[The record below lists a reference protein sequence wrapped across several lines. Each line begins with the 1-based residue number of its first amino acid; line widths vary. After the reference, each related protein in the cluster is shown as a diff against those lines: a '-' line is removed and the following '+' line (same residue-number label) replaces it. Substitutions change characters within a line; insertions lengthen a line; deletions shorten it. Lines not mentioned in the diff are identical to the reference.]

1 MPDEQDAA
9 EALDD
14 DELSTDELGDAG
26 EGWEPP
32 DRPPGVQA
40 YGAAGGEPHATESV
54 IARAAREEP
63 EELPDDI
70 DADGNEVQVEG
81 EEWGDDQPAEV
92 AALHAVDEGLGDFDS
107 DVDDPDL
114 EAAWETDPEVDR

>member
-14 DELSTDELGDAG
+14 EELSTDELGDAG

-40 YGAAGGEPHATESV
+40 YGAAGGEPHATEGV
-54 IARAAREEP
+54 IARQAREEP
-63 EELPDDI
+63 EELPGDEF
-70 DADGNEVQVEG
+70 ALEG

-92 AALHAVDEGLGDFDS
+92 AALHAVDEGLADFDS

-114 EAAWETDPEVDR
+114 EAAWETDPEVER